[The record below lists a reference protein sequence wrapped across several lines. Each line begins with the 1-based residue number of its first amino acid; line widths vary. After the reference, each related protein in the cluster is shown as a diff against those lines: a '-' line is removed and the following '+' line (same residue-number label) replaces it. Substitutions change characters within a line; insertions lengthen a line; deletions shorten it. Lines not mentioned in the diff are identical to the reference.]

1 MRKHAYSYP
10 FVLAVVLAALFVATN
25 GRAATQPSWAEV
37 SSFYSG
43 GNFTGPIDC
52 TWTNSNGTTGFAG
65 SGHIALNP
73 QVCKSLAALRRYG
86 PRSQQGM
93 VLGALGLS
101 VLIHESLH
109 NRIQPGWDA
118 SDEIVIGDL
127 GVRLMPDAVNRFW
140 GVRPDSP
147 WGRKWRAMVLKQ
159 LAPIG

>member
-73 QVCKSLAALRRYG
+73 QVCKSLAARPPLSPDLPEATAWKGRASLRGRSPQL
-86 PRSQQGM
+86 PRAARGGARFDSLLVGAGAGTVTGLQGHPSK
-93 VLGALGLS
+93 LS
-101 VLIHESLH
+101 LPH
-109 NRIQPGWDA
+109 
-118 SDEIVIGDL
+118 
-127 GVRLMPDAVNRFW
+127 RLLVER
-140 GVRPDSP
+140 
-147 WGRKWRAMVLKQ
+147 
-159 LAPIG
+159 